1 MDPIDTFMAF
11 LSYVF
16 IALGL
21 TALVLLVAAFIIRV
35 AL

>member
-11 LSYVF
+11 LTYLF

-21 TALVLLVAAFIIRV
+21 TALVLFVAALIIRV